1 MQDCAGFSSKAPWPS
16 FQPPFLQHFAA
27 GGRSCAATRLWR
39 RTLWGDV
46 TRVWRTKVAPEG
58 CILLHEPSGQYFL
71 NFGTSPLGYCNMLW
85 PLEALSRSA
94 RGGKKHTLW
103 SLKEISRRGELV
115 WAPVVRMED
124 WWVVTMLFRLH
135 ISMCESSGLM
145 LLQTGK
151 AEPLLQAAARRGLWH
166 VEESLLRR
174 LLKASADGE

>member
-124 WWVVTMLFRLH
+124 WWVVPHDVVSPAHLHVRVFR
-135 ISMCESSGLM
+135 
-145 LLQTGK
+145 
-151 AEPLLQAAARRGLWH
+151 PDAAADGQSRATAASRRSSRTLARGRKLAAATAEGL
-166 VEESLLRR
+166 R
-174 LLKASADGE
+174 